1 MDAQEERLWRSY
13 RDAPSSSLREELI
26 LRYAPLVKYVAG
38 RMAVGMPPNVDRADL
53 TSYGMF
59 GLLDAIEKFDV
70 ETGYRFQTYAVQ
82 RIRGAIVDEL
92 RSLDWVP
99 RSVRRKARNI
109 EKAIASLQNELGRA
123 PVDAELADRL
133 ELRPEQLAD
142 HLAQISMTSVAAL
155 DGALAGGNGE
165 RLTVVDTVADERAIQ
180 PDEHI
185 DKLAMRELLSNALDR
200 LTERE
205 QQVLALYYFE
215 GMTLSQVGD
224 VIGVTESRVSQI
236 HSKAIL
242 ALRSRIERAAT
253 A

>member
-123 PVDAELADRL
+123 PDDAELADRL

>member
-1 MDAQEERLWRSY
+1 MDAEEERLWRSY
-13 RDAPSSSLREELI
+13 REDPTASLREKLI

-59 GLLDAIEKFDV
+59 GLMDAIEKFDV
-70 ETGYRFQTYAVQ
+70 DTGYRFQTYAVQ

-92 RSLDWVP
+92 RSMDWVP

-109 EKAIASLQNELGRA
+109 EKAIARLQNRLGRPPEDPELAEELGIST
-123 PVDAELADRL
+123 ET
-133 ELRPEQLAD
+133 LAD
-142 HLAQISMTSVAAL
+142 HLAQISMTSVGALDAAL
-155 DGALAGGNGE
+155 TGTDGGHVK
-165 RLTVVDTVADERAIQ
+165 VVDTVADDDAVQ
-180 PDEHI
+180 PDEHV
-185 DKLAMRELLSNALDR
+185 DRLAMRELLRNALDR

-215 GMTLSQVGD
+215 GLTLAQIGD
-224 VIGVTESRVSQI
+224 IIGVTESRVSQI

-242 ALRSRIERAAT
+242 TLRSRIERAAT

>member
-1 MDAQEERLWRSY
+1 MDAEEERLWRSY
-13 RDAPSSSLREELI
+13 RQEPTAATREKLI

-38 RMAVGMPPNVDRADL
+38 RMAVGMPPNVDRGDL

-59 GLLDAIEKFDV
+59 GLMDAIEKFDV
-70 ETGYRFQTYAVQ
+70 DTGYRFQTYAVQ

-92 RSLDWVP
+92 RSMDWVP
-99 RSVRRKARNI
+99 RSVRRKAREI
-109 EKAIASLQNELGRA
+109 EKAIARLQSSLGRPPEDPELAEELGI
-123 PVDAELADRL
+123 DL
-133 ELRPEQLAD
+133 ETLSD

-155 DGALAGGNGE
+155 DAALTGTDGGSIK
-165 RLTVVDTVADERAIQ
+165 VVDTVADVEAVQ
-180 PDEHI
+180 PDEHV
-185 DKLAMRELLSNALDR
+185 DKLAMRELLRNALDR

-215 GMTLSQVGD
+215 GLTLAQIGEI
-224 VIGVTESRVSQI
+224 IGVTESRVSQI

-242 ALRSRIERAAT
+242 SLRSRIERAAT

>member
-1 MDAQEERLWRSY
+1 MDAEEERLWRSY
-13 RDAPSSSLREELI
+13 REQPTAETRERLI

-38 RMAVGMPPNVDRADL
+38 RMAVGMPSNVDRGDL

-70 ETGYRFQTYAVQ
+70 DTGYRFQTYAVQ

-92 RSLDWVP
+92 RSMDWVP
-99 RSVRRKARNI
+99 RSVRRKAREI
-109 EKAIASLQNELGRA
+109 EKAIARLQNSLGR
-123 PVDAELADRL
+123 PPEDHELAEEL
-133 ELRPEQLAD
+133 ELTPEQLAD

-155 DGALAGGNGE
+155 DAALTSPDGGHL
-165 RLTVVDTVADERAIQ
+165 RVVDTVADDDAVL
-180 PDEHI
+180 PDEHV
-185 DKLAMRELLSNALDR
+185 DRMAMRELLRHALDR

-215 GMTLSQVGD
+215 GLTLAQIGD
-224 VIGVTESRVSQI
+224 IIGVTESRVSQI

-242 ALRSRIERAAT
+242 ALRTRIERAAT